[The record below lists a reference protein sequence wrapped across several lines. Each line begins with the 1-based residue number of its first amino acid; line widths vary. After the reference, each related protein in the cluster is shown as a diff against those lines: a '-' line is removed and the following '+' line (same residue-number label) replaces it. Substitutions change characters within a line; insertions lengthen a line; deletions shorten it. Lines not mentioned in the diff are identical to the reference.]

1 MDADTIKITSQQ
13 VLLDNLPR
21 ELTSRSQWVCWRLER
36 RPGEKK
42 LTKPPYNI
50 ATQRHAD
57 TGNSATWATF
67 NEVVQVKGSYDG
79 VGYVLVSADHLTF
92 IDLDNC
98 RNPETGEIAKWAWK
112 VV

>member
-1 MDADTIKITSQQ
+1 
-13 VLLDNLPR
+13 
-21 ELTSRSQWVCWRLER
+21 LER